1 MNRFGTN
8 PSILSHVIK
17 LLALALLIN
26 KGDDILFLKVTDILA
41 GYCTMEHKEQVRIA
55 VSKALAKVLTLLL
68 NNETVEE
75 KRFAGQLSM
84 LYALVILLN
93 DEQPDI
99 RYYLCESPAL
109 AQVIDF
115 ENLQPWKVL
124 ADGYTVKLNDMY
136 VLETLFGNF
145 TKRLQSQSP
154 QLVSLYVKEFLVR
167 NWIEG
172 NPYRDHIEKNFEDKI
187 FFFEPINKFFDL
199 LWVKRLAFREA
210 LKLGGYSSGA
220 ASLAKDF
227 AFTDVMKHTSQSYEA
242 LV

>member
-1 MNRFGTN
+1 MKRSRDTHLLSSLGSYLSEHALPAALQRSEKYCKVTEMLLKTAHTCLKSSGQTPPVACLFGLMTRFGTN

-55 VSKALAKVLTLLL
+55 VSKALAKVLTLL
-68 NNETVEE
+68 NETVEE

-109 AQVIDF
+109 SQVIDF

-136 VLETLFGNF
+136 VLETLFANF
-145 TKRLQSQSP
+145 TKRLQTKSP
-154 QLVSLYVKEFLVR
+154 
-167 NWIEG
+167 
-172 NPYRDHIEKNFEDKI
+172 
-187 FFFEPINKFFDL
+187 
-199 LWVKRLAFREA
+199 
-210 LKLGGYSSGA
+210 
-220 ASLAKDF
+220 
-227 AFTDVMKHTSQSYEA
+227 
-242 LV
+242 